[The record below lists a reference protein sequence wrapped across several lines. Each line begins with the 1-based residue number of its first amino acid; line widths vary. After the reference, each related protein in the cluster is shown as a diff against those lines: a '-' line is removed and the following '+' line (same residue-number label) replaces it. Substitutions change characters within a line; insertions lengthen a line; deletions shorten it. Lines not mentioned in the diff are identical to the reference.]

1 MKHLKKINEW
11 KKNTP
16 EQVKIDEENS
26 EEIRDLFLELQDLG
40 CVLTIDIDTHIEETY
55 TIKYYLGGTNLG
67 FSVDLQNYNHSFEE
81 EIQKNKQNL
90 ERLNDYMNLSHDF
103 MERLKSVG
111 YGISYFNPKYS
122 WSGNNEIILTEI
134 RMSKK

>member
-26 EEIRDLFLELQDLG
+26 DEIRDLFLELQDLG
-40 CVLTIDIDTHIEETY
+40 CVLTIDIDTNIEETY
-55 TIKYYLGGTNLG
+55 TIKYHLGGATLG
-67 FSVDLQNYNHSFEE
+67 FSVDLQNYNHSLEG

-111 YGISYFNPKYS
+111 YRISYFNPKYS
-122 WSGNNEIILTEI
+122 WLGNNEIILTEI
-134 RMSKK
+134 RLFK

>member
-26 EEIRDLFLELQDLG
+26 DEIRDLFLELQDLG
-40 CVLTIDIDTHIEETY
+40 CVLTIDIDTNIEETY
-55 TIKYYLGGTNLG
+55 TIKYHLGGATLG

-111 YGISYFNPKYS
+111 YRISYFNPKYS
-122 WSGNNEIILTEI
+122 WLGNNEIILTEI
-134 RMSKK
+134 RLFK

>member
-26 EEIRDLFLELQDLG
+26 DEIRDLFLELQDLG

-90 ERLNDYMNLSHDF
+90 ERLNEYMNISHDF
-103 MERLKSVG
+103 MSRLKSVG
-111 YGISYFNPKYS
+111 YRISYFNPKYS

-134 RMSKK
+134 RIFK

>member
-1 MKHLKKINEW
+1 MKYLKKINEW

-26 EEIRDLFLELQDLG
+26 DEIRDLFLELQDLG

-55 TIKYYLGGTNLG
+55 TIKYHLGGTNLG
-67 FSVDLQNYNHSFEE
+67 FSVDLRNYNHSLEE

-103 MERLKSVG
+103 MSRLKSVG
-111 YGISYFNPKYS
+111 YRISYFNPKYS
-122 WSGNNEIILTEI
+122 WLGNNEIILTEI
-134 RMSKK
+134 RLFK